1 VHLGTFSTKQAATD
15 AIQQHHH
22 SQPHEETTPEPQA
35 DAKISL
41 AARMGV
47 SAILNR
53 KREKGTQPRK
63 AGCGADDEG
72 ELPVGIDVY
81 RHAGID
87 EPTLRVRYEGK
98 HIGYFRSIH
107 EARTA
112 LEEAQAAHPGK
123 LSRQLKLAQRDEH
136 GLYLASHST
145 GYLGVI
151 KRLDCSH
158 ERFVAKFKKKTL
170 GTFDTAIEAAR
181 AFAEAVSLYEATA

>member
-1 VHLGTFSTKQAATD
+1 
-15 AIQQHHH
+15 
-22 SQPHEETTPEPQA
+22 
-35 DAKISL
+35 
-41 AARMGV
+41 M
-47 SAILNR
+47 
-53 KREKGTQPRK
+53 
-63 AGCGADDEG
+63 
-72 ELPVGIDVY
+72 
-81 RHAGID
+81 
-87 EPTLRVRYEGK
+87 RYEWK
-98 HIGYFRSIH
+98 HVGYFRSIH

-151 KRLDCSH
+151 KRLDCSY